1 MENPELV
8 MDATLTTKFTHSGY
22 DSAAVKI
29 VEEYFIKK
37 LKENQEISVE
47 TGFDY
52 NATEQVADTAPY
64 PIVCIISGAGGNGKD
79 TFINAVSKVCVAA
92 NLSSIDPIK
101 EIADTLIQENAA
113 YQYEHYMTI
122 DGGKHQNQKT
132 DQYRQFLYDLKKAWS
147 TFCDGPNVYLM
158 GKLQDILSDQ
168 NSGNGITNIVFMHV
182 REASEIANLKQM
194 IEDYFGIAVIT
205 VKLVGLVNPADYQND
220 CDKNVD
226 DYTFDLTIT
235 NHPGNTMMLEL
246 QAMMFGSIIRD
257 LSYTNGI
264 FPSNYIETAPYV
276 DDATSTIYTETNNIG
291 TTTAY
296 NQGVEP
302 FHDNDSTSS
311 ALSSQ

>member
-8 MDATLTTKFTHSGY
+8 TDATLTTKFTHSGY

-29 VEEYFIKK
+29 VEEFFIKK

-52 NATEQVADTAPY
+52 NATEQVTDTAPY

-79 TFINAVSKVCVAA
+79 TFINAVSKVCAAA

-113 YQYEHYMTI
+113 YQYEHYMII
-122 DGGKHQNQKT
+122 DGGKHQNQKS

-147 TFCDGPNVYLM
+147 SFCDGPNVYLM

-182 REASEIANLKQM
+182 REASEIAKLKQM

-246 QAMMFGSIIRD
+246 QAMMFGNIIRD
-257 LSYTNGI
+257 MSDTNGI
-264 FPSNYIETAPYV
+264 FPSNYIESSPYV
-276 DDATSTIYTETNNIG
+276 DDDTSTIYTGTNNTGI
-291 TTTAY
+291 TAY

-311 ALSSQ
+311 TLSSQ